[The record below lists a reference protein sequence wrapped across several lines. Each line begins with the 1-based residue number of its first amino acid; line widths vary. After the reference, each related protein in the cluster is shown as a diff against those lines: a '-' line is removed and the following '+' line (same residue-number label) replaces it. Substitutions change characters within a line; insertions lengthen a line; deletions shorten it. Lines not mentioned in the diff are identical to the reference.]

1 MRYVKVLL
9 TRWKTALVAEV
20 FVIVCLSGCATRTVL
35 VPPGEPVRLRETVR
49 HTKVWVADK
58 DGKEIPGVL
67 DLPEGW
73 YCLPDPGPESRQEK
87 AADGGLPAATRAA
100 QAGRK

>member
-9 TRWKTALVAEV
+9 TRWKTALAAEV
-20 FVIVCLSGCATRTVL
+20 FVIVCLSGCATRVVL

-49 HTKVWVADK
+49 NAKVWVADK
-58 DGKEIPGVL
+58 DGKEIPGVV

-73 YCLPDPGPESRQEK
+73 YVLPDPGPEPRPK
-87 AADGGLPAATRAA
+87 ATDE
-100 QAGRK
+100 AGRK